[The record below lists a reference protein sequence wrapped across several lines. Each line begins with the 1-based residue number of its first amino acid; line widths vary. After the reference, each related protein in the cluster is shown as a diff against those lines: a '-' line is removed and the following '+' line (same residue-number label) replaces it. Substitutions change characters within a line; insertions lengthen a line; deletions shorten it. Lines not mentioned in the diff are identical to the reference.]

1 MSMYASKDKYE
12 SGDVARIIWE
22 QLGGNKFRMMTGA
35 KNLLNLGD
43 GLAMKLGRNSSNSN
57 YLKITLNSMD
67 LYDMKFAKLTRMG
80 ELKSVKEYDNVE
92 VQLSRGQAEAWIFS
106 SVGVTAEDRDTVCY
120 LAGIDPG
127 AFKSFARQV
136 IKTKEKT
143 FIRKRINAIL
153 HEDNI

>member
-1 MSMYASKDKYE
+1 MSMYANKDKYE

-67 LYDMKFAKLTRMG
+67 LYDMEFCKLTRMG
-80 ELKSVKEYDNVE
+80 EKKSVTEYSDVYNDMLTE
-92 VQLSRGQAEAWIFS
+92 VF
-106 SVGVTAEDRDTVCY
+106 
-120 LAGIDPG
+120 
-127 AFKSFARQV
+127 
-136 IKTKEKT
+136 EKHT
-143 FIRKRINAIL
+143 GMYTSLF
-153 HEDNI
+153 